1 MTPNPRFLAETHY
14 RMAQAYYHLDR
25 PIIAKEHFDSA
36 RDLDPQYVLEDP
48 TLLFHMGETY
58 YENADFMTARE
69 AFRAL
74 LERYPKQDFTKLVAL
89 RLGDFLRDEGKE
101 EQAIRAYEKA
111 INSYSR
117 EIVLLGKLRIANIQA
132 TRPYSDEYLE
142 AIDLYDEI
150 VRLYPDAPQSEEA
163 LLRKG
168 LTLTLYGMYKP
179 AIEELEKYQEK
190 HPLSPYVR
198 RGVVR
203 ENIDENLKGLI
214 DDQFQRQ
221 ELLELIA
228 NYRDYKAKYLLNF
241 RFDSTL
247 FQVAV
252 AHQRLG
258 FYEEALDLLKFLDS
272 RVQGTMLELT
282 RLQTALAL
290 VEKGDPSLSSGQ
302 PL

>member
-1 MTPNPRFLAETHY
+1 
-14 RMAQAYYHLDR
+14 MAQAYYHLDR

-150 VRLYPDAPQSEEA
+150 VRLLSETNGAPMKIMRRKKDIQATREQRAQQQNMQAALQAAPQTADAA
-163 LLRKG
+163 LKVAQISQ
-168 LTLTLYGMYKP
+168 M
-179 AIEELEKYQEK
+179 AQE
-190 HPLSPYVR
+190 
-198 RGVVR
+198 
-203 ENIDENLKGLI
+203 
-214 DDQFQRQ
+214 
-221 ELLELIA
+221 
-228 NYRDYKAKYLLNF
+228 
-241 RFDSTL
+241 
-247 FQVAV
+247 
-252 AHQRLG
+252 
-258 FYEEALDLLKFLDS
+258 
-272 RVQGTMLELT
+272 
-282 RLQTALAL
+282 
-290 VEKGDPSLSSGQ
+290 
-302 PL
+302 

>member
-1 MTPNPRFLAETHY
+1 MKFTQEANTSFEKLKSKFPTSLEASEANFWKALNQIERRDWEQAIKDFEEYLQVTPNPRFLAETHY

-132 TRPYSDEYLE
+132 TGPIRTSIWRPLTSTMKSCGS
-142 AIDLYDEI
+142 I
-150 VRLYPDAPQSEEA
+150 RMRRSR
-163 LLRKG
+163 RK
-168 LTLTLYGMYKP
+168 LCY
-179 AIEELEKYQEK
+179 A
-190 HPLSPYVR
+190 
-198 RGVVR
+198 RG
-203 ENIDENLKGLI
+203 
-214 DDQFQRQ
+214 
-221 ELLELIA
+221 
-228 NYRDYKAKYLLNF
+228 
-241 RFDSTL
+241 
-247 FQVAV
+247 
-252 AHQRLG
+252 
-258 FYEEALDLLKFLDS
+258 
-272 RVQGTMLELT
+272 
-282 RLQTALAL
+282 
-290 VEKGDPSLSSGQ
+290 
-302 PL
+302 